1 MFVSLQIT
9 VFQLIFILL
18 FIILGIR
25 FESNSISIFM
35 RLRESSRDGDDI
47 KPRIVVFTSP
57 TSIVRKGF

>member
-35 RLRESSRDGDDI
+35 RHWEGSRDGDDI